1 MPEPRHKSVSYATL
15 VVHQQQ
21 QMLLRF
27 PLPLQES
34 KINGRT
40 KQETAL
46 ASVQLSKKFSGGSR
60 QQLPG

>member
-21 QMLLRF
+21 MLLRF

-34 KINGRT
+34 KINGQT